1 MTRSIYMFAHTVEM
15 SAIPQFVWRHIPG
28 TGGIWLHITCVGT
41 GCVVF

>member
-1 MTRSIYMFAHTVEM
+1 MFAQTVEM

-28 TGGIWLHITCVGT
+28 TGTGGIWLHITCVGT